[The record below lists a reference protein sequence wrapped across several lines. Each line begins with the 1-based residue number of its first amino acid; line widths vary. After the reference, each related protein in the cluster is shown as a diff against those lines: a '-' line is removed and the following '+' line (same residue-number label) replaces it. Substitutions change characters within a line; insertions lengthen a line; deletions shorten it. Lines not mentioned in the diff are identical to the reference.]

1 MGRLWGCHAV
11 GRWGM
16 GGAGGQQHGPAGR
29 EQQRRPAG
37 RGLRGCRGRRLEMVR
52 AAQGEPGGTGP
63 DENRDENREAAMV
76 RERHRGSA
84 LTALIASSSTS
95 GAVSA
100 DGPGIRRPFSSPLS
114 LQKAVFA
121 RCGSSHLEDQ

>member
-1 MGRLWGCHAV
+1 
-11 GRWGM
+11 
-16 GGAGGQQHGPAGR
+16 
-29 EQQRRPAG
+29 
-37 RGLRGCRGRRLEMVR
+37 MVR

-63 DENRDENREAAMV
+63 DENREAAMV

-95 GAVSA
+95 GAALA

-121 RCGSSHLEDQ
+121 RSGSSHLED